1 MIVVSSPL
9 MRDKIIDVATSIE
22 EFEVKHVKTEGINI
36 FFQTDVA
43 DEKALPIIKK
53 AIKGNPK
60 FSALTI
66 KVKAE

>member
-9 MRDKIIDVATSIE
+9 MRDIIIDVATSIE
-22 EFEVKHVKTEGINI
+22 EIKVEHVKTDGINMY
-36 FFQTDVA
+36 FQTDVK
-43 DEKALPIIKK
+43 DEKALPVIKK

-60 FSALTI
+60 FSALMI

>member
-22 EFEVKHVKTEGINI
+22 EFGVKHVKTDGINMY
-36 FFQTDVA
+36 FQTDVT
-43 DEKALPIIKK
+43 DDKALPIIKK
-53 AIKGNPK
+53 SIKGNPK
-60 FSALTI
+60 FSSLMI